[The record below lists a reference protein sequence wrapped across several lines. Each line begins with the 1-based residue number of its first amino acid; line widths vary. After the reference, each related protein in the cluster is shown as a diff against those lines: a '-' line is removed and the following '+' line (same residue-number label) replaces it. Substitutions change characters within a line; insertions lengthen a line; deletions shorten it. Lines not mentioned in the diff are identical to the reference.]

1 MGSLSRGPD
10 DQAARLR
17 RDRPMPAIARLS
29 RPRVAG
35 SGTVPPPGGGG
46 GSSTP
51 LADEP
56 KPKMKVSGAPV
67 AGSQPTRPAEQ
78 EP

>member
-1 MGSLSRGPD
+1 
-10 DQAARLR
+10 
-17 RDRPMPAIARLS
+17 MPAIARLR

-35 SGTVPPPGGGG
+35 SGTPVGGGG

-51 LADEP
+51 LAEEP

-67 AGSQPTRPAEQ
+67 VGSQPVRPEAQ